1 MSSNNHNKDKIES
14 KNQIEIEDVEEE
26 KRGLLKDEPPTS
38 LDFN

>member
-26 KRGLLKDEPPTS
+26 KRGLLKD
-38 LDFN
+38 